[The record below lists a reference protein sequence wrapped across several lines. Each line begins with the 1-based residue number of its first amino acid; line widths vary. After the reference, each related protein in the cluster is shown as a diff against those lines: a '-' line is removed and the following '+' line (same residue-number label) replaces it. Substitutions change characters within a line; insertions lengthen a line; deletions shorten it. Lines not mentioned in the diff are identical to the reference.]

1 MLCVPTRF
9 AAARNA
15 LGCFVAEQQGTHMT
29 TDYEIHL
36 DGVHATDLPLGVL
49 RDLVDLLL
57 DGASRATR
65 LVVEGRSI
73 ARGTTPWW
81 LSESS
86 ELRMTALREGS
97 LALAVSAR
105 PLAEVAPAIFG
116 ANTETETPVAAG
128 ETAVDLL
135 MSAIDDALRGQRDSD
150 RLDYGM
156 LQTLTKSKSIFGRGA
171 TRLRISRGAQ
181 SAIEFGDEEV
191 STFQRLALE
200 TPAPKVDRV
209 VGVLDSLTMST
220 RTAVLKLTDGVTL
233 KGNVGANIDL
243 ESVKGLL
250 GTEVLVEGTVAFRPS
265 ARPLRIEIDHVATA
279 TKQDIVWTRTPR
291 GELGQ
296 QLILPVDAMS
306 SYFGQWPGDEDDEQV
321 FAALKELA

>member
-1 MLCVPTRF
+1 
-9 AAARNA
+9 
-15 LGCFVAEQQGTHMT
+15 MT
-29 TDYEIHL
+29 INYEIHL
-36 DGVHATDLPLGVL
+36 DGVHAMDLPLGVL

-57 DGASRATR
+57 DGASRAAR
-65 LVVEGRSI
+65 LAVEGRST
-73 ARGTTPWW
+73 ARGTAPWW

-97 LALAVSAR
+97 LTIDVAAR
-105 PLAEVAPAIFG
+105 PLAEVAPAVFSPN
-116 ANTETETPVAAG
+116 AETEAPVAAG

-135 MSAIDDALRGQRDSD
+135 MSAIDDALHGRRDSD

-156 LQTLTKSKSIFGRGA
+156 LQTLMKSKSIFGRGA
-171 TRLRISRGAQ
+171 TRLRISRGER
-181 SAIEFGDEEV
+181 STIEFGDEEV
-191 STFQRLALE
+191 STFQKLALE

-220 RTAVLKLTDGVTL
+220 RTTVLKLTDGLAL

-243 ESVKGLL
+243 ELVKGLL

-265 ARPLRIEIDHVATA
+265 ARPLRIEIDHVAAA
-279 TKQDIVWTRTPR
+279 TKQDGLWTRTPR

-296 QLILPVDAMS
+296 QLALPVDALS